1 MPKFIAERKLLYSL
15 KGSDIRKEFAVGICA
30 PYPVE
35 QSMVSY
41 PIGEGFA
48 VCELRLDGLDEEGEK
63 FFGADSLQAVNL
75 ASNVEAFLKRL
86 QQRYDLF
93 WLSGEP
99 YFED

>member
-1 MPKFIAERKLLYSL
+1 MKTFIAERRLLYAP
-15 KGSDIRKEFAVGICA
+15 KGSGIRTEFVIGVSA

-35 QSMVSY
+35 QSMLAY

-48 VCELRLDGLDEEGEK
+48 GCDVRLEGLDEEGERIY
-63 FFGADSLQAVNL
+63 GADSLQAVNL

-86 QQRYDLF
+86 QKKYDLF

-99 YFED
+99 YFES

>member
-1 MPKFIAERKLLYSL
+1 MQNFIAERRLLYAL
-15 KGSDIRKEFAVGICA
+15 KGSDTRKEFVIGISA
-30 PYPVE
+30 PYLVS
-35 QSMVSY
+35 QSMVTY

-48 VCELRLDGLDEEGEK
+48 GCDLRLEGIDEEGEK
-63 FFGADSLQAVNL
+63 LYGADSLQAVNL

-86 QQRYDLF
+86 QEKYDLF